1 MNVREMI
8 EEINNMKK
16 KTDKKSWKR
25 YNFELVERVILKLES
40 FPDCSEC
47 SELIDEYSY
56 VIQDMKIESLTTV
69 PKRYTLILKKSK
81 SHLQKKHKLIP
92 EGYYT
97 ELGLTFGVSAG
108 LIFGTVFS
116 SAIGQTSLIGI
127 GLPLGIGIGLSIGSY
142 MDTKAKKD
150 GLII

>member
-1 MNVREMI
+1 MNVEEML
-8 EEINNMKK
+8 EEINNLKE
-16 KTDKKSWKR
+16 KTDKKSYKR
-25 YNFELVERVILKLES
+25 YKFELLKRLILRLES
-40 FPDCSEC
+40 FSDCREC
-47 SELIDEYSY
+47 SELLEEFSF
-56 VIQDMKIESLTTV
+56 VIQDMKKDSLKTV
-69 PKRYTLILKKSK
+69 PKSYRLILKKSK
-81 SHLQKKHKLIP
+81 SHLQKKHKLVP
-92 EGYYT
+92 KGYYT

-116 SAIGQTSLIGI
+116 NVIEQTSLIGM